1 MRASDGAEFAEER
14 VREEVRWAAGRTP
27 VETTALA
34 ENILFFSAVAGADE
48 GLGGVSFG
56 GIES

>member
-1 MRASDGAEFAEER
+1 